1 MTKDKFD
8 TMTGSDLQE
17 SQSGGSSGRFD
28 GNREETQRSGQVGGG
43 TEAADV
49 TGAGGSSGTGG
60 YGSSQNVV
68 NQQDQQARG
77 GADSGQAGGDAPEA
91 RGAGV
96 SRGER
101 YDEEANG
108 GRGVEDLSPS
118 SDELEFAEDQREHQD
133 RGQSEADEDFN
144 RDAG

>member
-1 MTKDKFD
+1 MTKDKID
-8 TMTGSDLQE
+8 GMTGRDLQE
-17 SQSGGSSGRFD
+17 SQSGGNSGRFGGNQD
-28 GNREETQRSGQVGGG
+28 GMQRSGQAGGG

-49 TGAGGSSGTGG
+49 SGAGGSSGTGG
-60 YGSSQNVV
+60 YGSSQDVV

-77 GADSGQAGGDAPEA
+77 GADSGQAGGDRPQA

-108 GRGVEDLSPS
+108 GRGADEVSPS
-118 SDELEFAEDQREHQD
+118 AEELEFAEDQAEHQD
-133 RGQSEADEDFN
+133 RGQSEADEAFN
-144 RDAG
+144 RDSD

>member
-1 MTKDKFD
+1 MNKDNFD
-8 TMTGSDLQE
+8 TMTGIELQQ
-17 SQSGGSSGRFD
+17 SQSGGNSGRFG
-28 GNREETQRSGQVGGG
+28 GNQDEMQRSGQVGGG

-49 TGAGGSSGTGG
+49 SGAGGSSGTGG

-77 GADSGQAGGDAPEA
+77 GADSGQAGGDLPQA

-108 GRGVEDLSPS
+108 GRGADEVSPS
-118 SDELEFAEDQREHQD
+118 ADELEFAEDQREHQD
-133 RGQSEADEDFN
+133 RGQSEAEEDFN
-144 RDAG
+144 RDAD

>member
-1 MTKDKFD
+1 MTKEKFD
-8 TMTGSDLQE
+8 TMTGSELQQ
-17 SQSGGSSGRFD
+17 SQSGGGSGRFG
-28 GNREETQRSGQVGGG
+28 GNMDEMQRSGQAGGG
-43 TEAADV
+43 ADPADV
-49 TGAGGSSGTGG
+49 SNAGGSSGTGG

-68 NQQDQQARG
+68 NHQGQQQKG
-77 GADSGQAGGDAPEA
+77 GTQSGLAGGDLPQASGE
-91 RGAGV
+91 GT

-133 RGQSEADEDFN
+133 RGQSEADDDFN
-144 RDAG
+144 RESD